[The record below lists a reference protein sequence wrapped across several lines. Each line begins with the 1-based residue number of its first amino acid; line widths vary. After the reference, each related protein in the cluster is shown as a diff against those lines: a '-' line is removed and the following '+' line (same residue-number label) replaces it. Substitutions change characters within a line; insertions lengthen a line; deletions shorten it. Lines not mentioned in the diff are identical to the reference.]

1 VLAGDDG
8 SRRVHDGF
16 TRLDLADAICD
27 PKNPLTARVIVNR
40 VWQQHFGRGIV
51 ATASNFGEL
60 GERPTHPEL
69 LDTLAVRFIESGWS
83 LKWLHRQIVHSA
95 AYQLSSSVVRGQL
108 SVATWDLATNN
119 GQLTTDTPHS
129 EFRTP
134 NSKDPDNRLLWRFT
148 PRRLDAEAW
157 RDAILAVAGRLDQS
171 IGGPAAG
178 RAEAGHVR
186 RTIYST
192 ISRREPDKML
202 VTFDFPDAN
211 VTTEK
216 RDVTTVPQ
224 QQLFA
229 LNSDFMQQSASA
241 LAARAMAASDDLE
254 ARIDLV
260 YGSAF
265 GRRGTTDEHRF
276 AREFL
281 GTTETLEQESELT
294 KWEQF
299 CHAVLASNEFSWID

>member
-1 VLAGDDG
+1 VLQADHE
-8 SRRVHDGF
+8 SPPNRETF
-16 TRLDLADAICD
+16 TRLELADAICD
-27 PKNPLTARVIVNR
+27 PQNPLTARVIVNR
-40 VWQQHFGRGIV
+40 IWQQHFGRGIV
-51 ATASNFGEL
+51 ATSSNFGEL

-83 LKWLHRQIVHSA
+83 LKWLHRQMVHSA
-95 AYQLSSSVVRGQL
+95 AYQLSSQTGGDADSLDSQ
-108 SVATWDLATNN
+108 DHLARRSSPDGLRDRRT
-119 GQLTTDTPHS
+119 S
-129 EFRTP
+129 EPRV
-134 NSKDPDNRLLWRFT
+134 DPDNHLLWRFT
-148 PRRLDAEAW
+148 PRRLDVEAW
-157 RDAILAVAGRLDQS
+157 RDAVLAVSGQLDRTMS
-171 IGGPAAG
+171 GPAVG

-211 VTTEK
+211 VTTEQ

-229 LNSDFMQQSASA
+229 LNSDFMLQSARA
-241 LAARAMAASDDLE
+241 LAARAMMASDDLQQ
-254 ARIDLV
+254 RIDLV

-265 GRRGTTDEHRF
+265 GRRATTEEHDF
-276 AREFL
+276 ARDFL
-281 GTTETLEQESELT
+281 EATTTSEQEGELT
-294 KWEQF
+294 SWEQF